1 MRLGYPPESK
11 SSRPCCY
18 SHLSADRKSTC
29 SAKVGT
35 MLHSKAIAV
44 VRGGGGVG
52 MIAGVM
58 M

>member
-1 MRLGYPPESK
+1 
-11 SSRPCCY
+11 
-18 SHLSADRKSTC
+18 
-29 SAKVGT
+29 

-58 M
+58 MLLLHLFVTDDEQLSTNLFYLRSRRSCLI